1 MLPILAFCCGF
12 CYSSFHSTASCLT
25 HSLKKVP
32 DKRYVQKGKQGMK
45 SYMKRSTVIAILF
58 LLVAVAFS
66 ACASVV
72 PGSQMP
78 DLSDAAEN
86 DVSTERADDPHT
98 ELPAFLNDIGK
109 TLCELKEEHPE
120 GECIVRPDGFPD
132 HAAVCFGTPEEESLY
147 CFFGAQSG
155 DAEKAM
161 SEREDQLRCAGFLT
175 TADALFPDMEE
186 DLSFE
191 EFFTLIGVDDYEYF
205 GQEEDTITAQGW
217 LSFTYC
223 GMEVMVNTNEAI
235 PDGGWDFTGAEI
247 VKCNAP
253 VSIIDAEKFKANQDL
268 ADAVMFG

>member
-1 MLPILAFCCGF
+1 MLPILAFCCDF

-45 SYMKRSTVIAILF
+45 SYMKRSAVIAILF
-58 LLVAVAFS
+58 LIAAVAFS
-66 ACASVV
+66 ACASVA

-86 DVSTERADDPHT
+86 DVSTERADGSHT

-109 TLCELKEEHPE
+109 TLRELKDEHPK

-132 HAAVCFGTPEEESLY
+132 YAAVCFGTPEEVYLY
-147 CFFGAQSG
+147 YFFGAQSG

-161 SEREDQLRCAGFLT
+161 SEREDQLICAGFLT
-175 TADALFPDMEE
+175 TADALFPNMEE

-191 EFFTLIGVDDYEYF
+191 EFFALIGVDDYEYF
-205 GQEEDTITAQGW
+205 GQEITAQGW
-217 LSFTYC
+217 LSFTYR

-247 VKCNAP
+247 VKRNAP
-253 VSIIDAEKFKANQDL
+253 VSIVDAEKFKANQDL
-268 ADAVMFG
+268 ADAVMFD